1 MYIDG
6 INCNLCMSVHD
17 SMSGTSLD
25 EEVYRIG
32 QYCMEDQTA
41 IKVGLVGQV
50 LLLFNLL
57 TFRYYYF
64 S

>member
-6 INCNLCMSVHD
+6 INCNLCMSYVHD

-41 IKVGLVGQV
+41 DQKKGRSGRSGIT
-50 LLLFNLL
+50 
-57 TFRYYYF
+57 TF
-64 S
+64 